1 MERKSI
7 FKKALSVLL
16 AMALILTC
24 NLSAITSYA
33 YDAPADIKTI
43 HDIPADLTGKTVIL
57 HSNDVH
63 GAIGRYPYIASVKQN
78 LQGRGAEVILVDCG
92 DFSQGTPYV
101 STTKGLDAIACMN
114 ASGYDIVTIGN
125 HEFDFGLTQLRAN
138 LAVGK
143 FKTICAD
150 VLDANGNPIWEPNT
164 LYTTKSGV
172 KIGFFGMLTPE
183 TQTKVNPVYVK
194 DVKFLTKGDLA
205 ACAQTQVDA
214 LKGQGADLIVCLSH
228 LGLYD
233 ESATDGHRSLDVYNK
248 TKGID
253 FMLDGH
259 SHTVMT
265 SAAKGEPIQS
275 TGTKFNNIGV
285 VIIDDASK
293 KIESHYL
300 ISLDDLQKEVISDA
314 VTTAV
319 IKRVDREFG
328 TAFAKSEV
336 NLNGERD
343 PGNRTE
349 ETNLGDLIAD
359 ALIWSVQSKGS
370 AITVDAAH
378 TVAITN
384 GGGIRASIAAGD
396 ITKNDIN
403 TVLPF
408 GNTVAVVYVTGAE
421 LLEALEASTFS
432 TPGAIGG
439 YPQTSGIKF
448 TIDTTKPF
456 AQGPA
461 YPNST
466 YYKPASIRRVTIESI
481 NGQPFSP
488 TDTYAVVTNNFCAVG
503 GDTYYAFANAS
514 AQFDTGIVMDEA
526 VMEFITTELHGV
538 VGSKYASP
546 RGDQTQ
552 IR

>member
-7 FKKALSVLL
+7 FKQALSVLL
-16 AMALILTC
+16 AMALVLTC
-24 NLSAITSYA
+24 NLTAVKSLA
-33 YDAPADIKTI
+33 YDAPADVRTI

-92 DFSQGTPYV
+92 DYSQGTPYV
-101 STTKGLDAIACMN
+101 STTKGLDAIMAMN
-114 ASGYDIVTIGN
+114 ATGYDIATIGN
-125 HEFDFGLTQLRAN
+125 HEFDFGFTQLRAN
-138 LAVGK
+138 LATAK
-143 FKTICAD
+143 FKVICAD
-150 VLDANGNPIWEPNT
+150 VLDANGNLIWEPNT
-164 LYTTKSGV
+164 MYTTKSGV
-172 KIGFFGMLTPE
+172 KIGFFGMETPE
-183 TQTKVNPVYVK
+183 TLTKVNPVNVQGLQ
-194 DVKFLTKGDLA
+194 FMTKGDLS
-205 ACAQTQVDA
+205 ACAQNQVDT
-214 LKGQGADLIVCLSH
+214 LKGQGADLIVCLAH

-233 ESATDGHRSLDVYNK
+233 ESAPDGHRSLDVYNK

-253 FMLDGH
+253 LMLDGH

-265 SAAKGEPIQS
+265 SGSKGEPIQS
-275 TGTKFNNIGV
+275 TGTKFATIGV
-285 VIIDDASK
+285 VTIDDASK

-300 ISLDDLQKEVISDA
+300 ISLDGLQKEVISDA
-314 VTTAV
+314 VTTAI

-328 TAFAKSEV
+328 VSFAKSEV
-336 NLNGERD
+336 NLNGERA

-359 ALIWSVQSKGS
+359 ALIWSVQNKGS
-370 AITVDAAH
+370 ISTVDAAH
-378 TVAITN
+378 TVAVTN
-384 GGGIRASIAAGD
+384 GGGIRASISAGD
-396 ITKNDIN
+396 ISKNDIN

-432 TPGAIGG
+432 TPGPIGG
-439 YPQTSGIKF
+439 FPQTSGIKF

-466 YYKPASIRRVTIESI
+466 YYKPASIRRVSIESI

-488 TDTYAVVTNNFCAVG
+488 TDTYAVVTNNFCAEG
-503 GDTYYAFANAS
+503 GDTYYVFKNAS
-514 AQFDTGIVMDEA
+514 SQFDTGIVMDEA
-526 VMEFITTELHGV
+526 VMEYITTELHGV

-552 IR
+552 LH

>member
-1 MERKSI
+1 MERKRI
-7 FKKALSVLL
+7 IKQVLSVLL
-16 AMALILTC
+16 AMVLVLSGSLT
-24 NLSAITSYA
+24 AVTSYA
-33 YDAPADIKTI
+33 YDAPADVKTI

-78 LQGRGAEVILVDCG
+78 LQRRGAEVILVDSG
-92 DFSQGTPYV
+92 DYSQGTPYV
-101 STTKGLDAIACMN
+101 STTMGLDAISAMN
-114 ASGYDIVTIGN
+114 ATGYDIATIGN
-125 HEFDFGLTQLRAN
+125 HEFDYGLTQLKAN
-138 LAVGK
+138 LSTAK
-143 FKTICAD
+143 FKVICAD
-150 VLDANGNPIWEPNT
+150 VFDGAGNLLFNPNT
-164 LYTTKSGV
+164 MYTTKSGV
-172 KIGFFGMLTPE
+172 RIGFFGMETPE
-183 TQTKVNPVYVK
+183 TMTKVNPVHVQGI
-194 DVKFLTKGDLA
+194 KFLTKGELA
-205 ACAQTQVDA
+205 ACAQSQVDA
-214 LKGQGADLIVCLSH
+214 LKSQGADLIVCLSH

-233 ESATDGHRSLDVYNK
+233 ESAPDGHRSVDVYNK

-253 FMLDGH
+253 IMLDGH
-259 SHTVMT
+259 SHSVMT
-265 SAAKGEPIQS
+265 SGAKGEPIQS
-275 TGTKFNNIGV
+275 TGTKLANIGV
-285 VIIDDASK
+285 VVIDDASK

-300 ISLDDLQKEVISDA
+300 ISLEDLQKEVISDA
-314 VTTAV
+314 VTTAI

-328 TAFAKSEV
+328 VNFAKSEV
-336 NLNGERD
+336 NLNGERA

-349 ETNLGDLIAD
+349 ETNLGDLITD
-359 ALIWSVQSKGS
+359 ALIWSVKSKGS

-378 TVAITN
+378 TVAVTN
-384 GGGIRASIAAGD
+384 GGGIRASIPAGG
-396 ITKNDIN
+396 ISKNDIN

-421 LLEALEASTFS
+421 LLEVLEASTFS
-432 TPGAIGG
+432 TPGPIGG
-439 YPQTSGIKF
+439 YPQTCGIKF

-461 YPNST
+461 YPGST

-481 NGQPFSP
+481 NGQPFSA
-488 TDTYAVVTNNFCAVG
+488 TDTYAVVTNDFCAVG

-514 AQFDTGIVMDEA
+514 SQFDTGIVMDEA
-526 VMEFITTELHGV
+526 VMEYIQKELNGT

>member
-7 FKKALSVLL
+7 FKQALSVLL
-16 AMALILTC
+16 AMALVLTC
-24 NLSAITSYA
+24 NLTAVKSLA
-33 YDAPADIKTI
+33 YDAPADVRTI

-92 DFSQGTPYV
+92 DYSQGTPYV
-101 STTKGLDAIACMN
+101 STTKGLDAIMAMN
-114 ASGYDIVTIGN
+114 ATGYDIATIGN
-125 HEFDFGLTQLRAN
+125 HEFDFGFTQLRAN
-138 LAVGK
+138 LATAK
-143 FKTICAD
+143 FKVICAD
-150 VLDANGNPIWEPNT
+150 VLDANGNLIWEPNT
-164 LYTTKSGV
+164 MYTTKSGV
-172 KIGFFGMLTPE
+172 KIGFFGMETPE
-183 TQTKVNPVYVK
+183 TLTKVNPVNVQGLQ
-194 DVKFLTKGDLA
+194 FMTKGDLS
-205 ACAQTQVDA
+205 ACAQNQVDT
-214 LKGQGADLIVCLSH
+214 LKGQGADLIVCLAH

-233 ESATDGHRSLDVYNK
+233 ESAPDGHRSLDVYNK

-253 FMLDGH
+253 LMLDGH

-265 SAAKGEPIQS
+265 SGSKGEPIQS
-275 TGTKFNNIGV
+275 TGTKFATIGV
-285 VIIDDASK
+285 VTIDDASK

-300 ISLDDLQKEVISDA
+300 ISLDGLQKEVISDA
-314 VTTAV
+314 VTTAI

-328 TAFAKSEV
+328 VSFAKSEV
-336 NLNGERD
+336 NLNGERA

-370 AITVDAAH
+370 ISTVDAAH
-378 TVAITN
+378 TVAVTN
-384 GGGIRASIAAGD
+384 GGGIRASISAGD
-396 ITKNDIN
+396 ISKNDIN

-432 TPGAIGG
+432 TPGPIGG
-439 YPQTSGIKF
+439 FPQTSGIKF

-466 YYKPASIRRVTIESI
+466 YYKPASIRRVSIESI

-488 TDTYAVVTNNFCAVG
+488 TDTYAVVTNNFCAEG
-503 GDTYYAFANAS
+503 GDTYYVFKNAS
-514 AQFDTGIVMDEA
+514 SQFDTGIVMDEA
-526 VMEFITTELHGV
+526 VMEYITTELHGV

-552 IR
+552 LH